1 MASQQPQRPMLVRWA
16 TSKGLVAILLFTLLA
31 VLIELLVVV
40 YAIGLGVTD
49 PTLITVTWPAT
60 FTISP
65 LFHLIPIT
73 VVITLVCTWTY
84 LTKKLATRIDIR
96 KPQPQTRTKNQQP
109 KTKQEQTPKQEQKPK
124 PAPSMWHRIRFTRAT
139 LKTTLLVTL
148 VFLLFIL
155 MVSILVYPQ
164 LIFHAVSGAYQDNT
178 ALRNFA
184 TSINDAFQGFAQAT
198 GPLGSIAHTINN
210 GILAASPGI
219 KAAGNALGNLLAP
232 AATLDPAGKYLA
244 IQNAATW
251 ISALLLLLY
260 AQYSRKGL
268 RYRRK

>member
-1 MASQQPQRPMLVRWA
+1 MLIRWA

-31 VLIELLVVV
+31 ILVEFLVVI
-40 YAIGLGVTD
+40 YAISLGVTD

-73 VVITLVCTWTY
+73 VIITLVSTWTY

-96 KPQPQTRTKNQQP
+96 KPQPQTRTKTQQP
-109 KTKQEQTPKQEQKPK
+109 KTKQEQTPK

-139 LKTTLLVTL
+139 FKTTLLVTL

-155 MVSILVYPQ
+155 MVSVLVYPQ
-164 LIFHAVSGAYQDNT
+164 LIFHAVSGAYQNNT
-178 ALRNFA
+178 TLRNFTA
-184 TSINDAFQGFAQAT
+184 SINDAFQGFAQAT

-232 AATLDPAGKYLA
+232 AGTLDSAGKYLA
-244 IQNAATW
+244 IQNVATW
-251 ISALLLLLY
+251 ISVLLLLLY